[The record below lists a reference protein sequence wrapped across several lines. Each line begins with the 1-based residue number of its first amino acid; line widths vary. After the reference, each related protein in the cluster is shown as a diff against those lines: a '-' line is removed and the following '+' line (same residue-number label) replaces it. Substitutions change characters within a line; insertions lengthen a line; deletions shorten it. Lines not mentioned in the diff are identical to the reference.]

1 MQPDTPPPQVT
12 PKMLEAFDLADG
24 GMAKSAVA
32 RQLGLARSTL
42 YRWLD
47 DPAARAAVDT
57 KRADAA
63 AEQRRSR
70 QDRAIEMMVKGD
82 RICDIAAAVGV
93 DRRTVWRWAQ
103 QPEFAAEVRGARD
116 SVVTLAGLGLA
127 EAALD
132 AVRVLVA
139 IMNDNDAP
147 VRERRQAADAVL
159 ARAFGMPGEV
169 HAAAVQ
175 MKPQVALEPITIP
188 PRPELS
194 PKALHQVARIIL
206 MDEMRQRHGDDAV
219 VDDEDEDEG
228 PPN

>member
-1 MQPDTPPPQVT
+1 MRRV
-12 PKMLEAFDLADG
+12 ADLCPLRTERHAILWLL
-24 GMAKSAVA
+24 MVLTLTWPTLANA
-32 RQLGLARSTL
+32 RQKQRPVLHGPKNVSVIAPDDFQST
-42 YRWLD
+42 
-47 DPAARAAVDT
+47 
-57 KRADAA
+57 
-63 AEQRRSR
+63 
-70 QDRAIEMMVKGD
+70 
-82 RICDIAAAVGV
+82 
-93 DRRTVWRWAQ
+93 
-103 QPEFAAEVRGARD
+103 
-116 SVVTLAGLGLA
+116 
-127 EAALD
+127 LD